1 VQNVCFWLYG
11 CVRIALEIPTQND
24 EELTIRQTFNI
35 HGDNIVECVRAFDY
49 VLSGLSTLVLDVAGP
64 ILSVTCPVYIVTL
77 PDSELQFQF
86 LPGYGERRW
95 NQDVLGFVKRAGGR
109 LREAADAIITRIK
122 DGSESAVAAIE
133 FCGALPA
140 GNQAWQ
146 RQGRAFSFAHA
157 GIPYFYV
164 AELGGFELGA
174 DRARK
179 AERMP
184 NPAIP
189 FSFYAITHY
198 QRSVCLPVYE
208 ANPGARVETVELYN
222 PIYGKA
228 EFLDFLKLA
237 VLGNAPEHAAEAL
250 GDKCFALVD
259 LLATSKKRQ
268 DGLSSAQWR
277 EAKTALEGGETLPD
291 YLSREARLAWSK
303 TAYIASLT
311 DTARSFMTLGSRDS
325 FGLTSSKLP
334 LSFVPKDRRAAFA
347 SSAKVIY
354 GDMADDFAAW
364 LAQDDAHLAIAWVM
378 GFKPG
383 GDDAR
388 PDRGLAPLARMLV
401 GDDTELLTFVYGPA
415 TVSHWQQLAANPVA
429 LAASNGLWE
438 SVMAVSDGLLVD
450 SASKPAD
457 TPRGYRKD
465 AWAAVLIND
474 DTPLMVT
481 PRVLLLGEQDVD
493 TALHVAFESL
503 GDDVV
508 FEGMCNP
515 PGGDWSG
522 ISFRWAK
529 DAPEYRWLTLPRVSA
544 EGAKRPDHVFA
555 IFGHEG
561 GTVCLC
567 VESKERARSL
577 ELRIGPRLI
586 RYAEAL
592 FESVPSIQRGKKL
605 DPWAIYGDSW
615 ATQSVSFVSAG
626 AYLSDADDPFLGL
639 PGGTDLDLQIGVSF
653 SVNAD
658 RCELHLRGDT
668 AKGKALVGY
677 LASLSSWGQFVTV
690 KVNN

>member
-1 VQNVCFWLYG
+1 M
-11 CVRIALEIPTQND
+11 T
-24 EELTIRQTFNI
+24 TRQSFNI
-35 HGDNIVECVRAFDY
+35 HGDNIVECVRAFEY
-49 VLSGLSTLVLDVAGP
+49 VLAGLDTLVLDVAGP
-64 ILSVTCPVYIVTL
+64 SLSVTCPVYTVTM
-77 PDSELQFQF
+77 PDSVLHFQF

-95 NQDVLGFVKRAGGR
+95 NQDVLGFVKRSGGR

-157 GIPYFYV
+157 EIPYFYV

-189 FSFYAITHY
+189 FSFYAITQY
-198 QRSVCLPVYE
+198 QGSVCLPVYE
-208 ANPGARVETVELYN
+208 ANSGARVETVERYG

-237 VLGNAPEHAAEAL
+237 ILADSPDRAAEAL
-250 GDKCFALVD
+250 GDKCFALVE

-268 DGLSSAQWR
+268 DGLSGAQWR
-277 EAKTALEGGETLPD
+277 EAKAALEDGQTLPD
-291 YLSREARLAWSK
+291 YLSEKARLAWSK
-303 TAYIASLT
+303 TAYIDSLT
-311 DTARSFMTLGSRDS
+311 DAARAFMTLGARDS
-325 FGLTSSKLP
+325 FGLTSSSLP
-334 LSFVPKDRRAAFA
+334 LSFVPKEKRAAFA
-347 SSAKVIY
+347 SRAKVIY
-354 GDMADDFAAW
+354 GDMADDFTAW
-364 LAQDDAHLAIAWVM
+364 LAQGDTHLAIAWVM
-378 GFKPG
+378 GFKPR

-401 GDDTELLTFVYGPA
+401 GDDTELLTFIYGPA
-415 TVSHWQQLAANPVA
+415 PVSHWRQLAANPVA

-450 SASKPAD
+450 SARKPGN

-465 AWAAVLIND
+465 KWAAVLKED
-474 DTPLMVT
+474 HTPLMVQ
-481 PRVLLLGEQDVD
+481 PRVLSLGEQDVD
-493 TALHVAFESL
+493 TAVHVAFESL
-503 GDDVV
+503 GADVV

-522 ISFRWAK
+522 ISFRWDK
-529 DAPEYRWLTLPRVSA
+529 DAPEHRWLTLPRVSA

-577 ELRIGPRLI
+577 ESRIGPRLI

-592 FESVPSIQRGKKL
+592 FESIPSIQRGKKL
-605 DPWAIYGDSW
+605 DPWAIYGDAW

-626 AYLSDADDPFLGL
+626 AYLSDGDDPFRGL
-639 PGGTDLDLQIGVSF
+639 PDGTDLDLQIGVSF
-653 SVNAD
+653 SADAD

-668 AKGKALVGY
+668 AKGRALVAY
-677 LASLSSWGQFVTV
+677 LAALPTWGQFVTV
-690 KVNN
+690 KVSN

>member
-1 VQNVCFWLYG
+1 MTN
-11 CVRIALEIPTQND
+11 
-24 EELTIRQTFNI
+24 RQSFNI
-35 HGDNIVECVRAFDY
+35 HGDNIVECVRAFEY
-49 VLSGLSTLVLDVAGP
+49 VIAGLDTLVLDVAGP
-64 ILSVTCPVYIVTL
+64 SLSVTCPVYTVTL
-77 PDSELQFQF
+77 PDSTLQFQF

-95 NQDVLGFVKRAGGR
+95 NQDVLGFVKRSGGR

-122 DGSESAVAAIE
+122 DGSESTVAAIE

-157 GIPYFYV
+157 EIPYFYV
-164 AELGGFELGA
+164 AELGGFELGI

-189 FSFYAITHY
+189 FSFYAITQY
-198 QRSVCLPVYE
+198 QGSVCLPVYE
-208 ANPGARVETVELYN
+208 ANSGARLETVERYG

-237 VLGNAPEHAAEAL
+237 VLADAPDRAAEAL
-250 GDKCFALVD
+250 GDKCFALVE

-268 DGLSSAQWR
+268 DGLSGAQWR
-277 EAKTALEGGETLPD
+277 EAKAALEEGQTLPD
-291 YLSREARLAWSK
+291 YLSAKARLAWSK
-303 TAYIASLT
+303 TAYIDSLT
-311 DTARSFMTLGSRDS
+311 DTARAFMTLGARDS
-325 FGLTSSKLP
+325 FGLTSSSLP
-334 LSFVPKDRRAAFA
+334 LSFVPKEKREAFA
-347 SSAKVIY
+347 SRAKVIY

-364 LAQDDAHLAIAWVM
+364 LAQGSTHLAIAWVM
-378 GFKPG
+378 GFKPR

-401 GDDTELLTFVYGPA
+401 GDDTELLTFIYGPA
-415 TVSHWQQLAANPVA
+415 PVSHWRQLAANPVA

-450 SASKPAD
+450 SARKPGN

-465 AWAAVLIND
+465 KWAAVLKED
-474 DTPLMVT
+474 HTPLMVQ
-481 PRVLLLGEQDVD
+481 PRVLSLGEQDVD
-493 TALHVAFESL
+493 TAVHVAFESL
-503 GDDVV
+503 GADVV

-522 ISFRWAK
+522 ISFRWDK
-529 DAPEYRWLTLPRVSA
+529 DAPEHRWLTLPRVSA

-555 IFGHEG
+555 VFGHEG

-577 ELRIGPRLI
+577 ESRIGPRLI

-592 FESVPSIQRGKKL
+592 FESVPSIHRGKKL
-605 DPWAIYGDSW
+605 DPWAIYGDAW

-626 AYLSDADDPFLGL
+626 AYLSDGDDPFRGL
-639 PGGTDLDLQIGVSF
+639 PDGTDLDLQIGVSF
-653 SVNAD
+653 SADAD

-668 AKGKALVGY
+668 AKGRALVTY
-677 LASLSSWGQFVTV
+677 LAALPKWGQFVTV
-690 KVNN
+690 KVSN